1 MEWMKEILFEMIF
14 ALLGVVLTGVAT
26 WLGTLAGKLWREK
39 AADEWVQNFAGI
51 CVQAVEQMYRDR
63 NGEEKLC
70 LAIEMCENFAKAK
83 GVSVSSDQ
91 IRVFL
96 ESALAELKDAFCK
109 EAKK

>member
-1 MEWMKEILFEMIF
+1 MKEIFFEMIL
-14 ALLGVVLTGVAT
+14 ALLGVVLTAVVT

-39 AADEWVQNFAGI
+39 ADDAWVQNFAGI

-70 LAIEMCENFAKAK
+70 LAMEMCSNFAKAR
-83 GVSVSSDQ
+83 GVSVSSEQ

-96 ESALAELKDAFCK
+96 ESALAEMKDAFRK
-109 EAKK
+109 EAGK